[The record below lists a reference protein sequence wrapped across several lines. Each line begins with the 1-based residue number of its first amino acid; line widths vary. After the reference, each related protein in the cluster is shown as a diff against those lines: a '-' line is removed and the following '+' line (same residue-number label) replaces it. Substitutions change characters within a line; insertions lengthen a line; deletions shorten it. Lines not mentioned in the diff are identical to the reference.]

1 MGKLKS
7 YILYFYCFIVIIIS
21 IFIMIKT
28 DFLSRYILK
37 GLKREF
43 LPVICM
49 DISTG
54 ENILYELMPML
65 AIEKEEYFD
74 EPDLSYDDFSKYAA
88 VSDIERNGEGISSNK
103 QNNELTN
110 QNEIDSYENNTGSGD
125 STEHMPGEN
134 EENSKDNTLQELTEE
149 ISTEDNTV
157 PAPDN
162 LYVTALAGINPNGI
176 YYSMD
181 QLNNYDFMLKNCYA
195 VDNSTN
201 VLPEEINADTL
212 LNKDMS
218 IDLSGDGYKVLI
230 YHTHGSEA
238 FSDSREGVTED
249 TVIGVGDELT
259 RLLEDE
265 YGIKTYH
272 DRNVYDVVN
281 GVLDRS
287 YAYTLSGAAVD
298 KILSE
303 NPSIEVIIDLH
314 RDGVREDLKLM
325 RVIDG
330 RPTAQIM
337 FLNGVSRLNLNGDID
352 YLYNPNKIDNLA
364 FSLQMHLAGKAMYGD
379 LLRRIYIRGY
389 SFNLEKMP
397 RATLVEVGAQTN
409 TVEEAKNAM
418 IPLAAIL
425 NSVLR
430 KE

>member
-1 MGKLKS
+1 MERFKGFLA
-7 YILYFYCFIVIIIS
+7 YIYCFIVILIS
-21 IFIMIKT
+21 IFIIVRT
-28 DFLSRYILK
+28 EFLSRYII
-37 GLKREF
+37 RELRDEL
-43 LPVICM
+43 LPVISM
-49 DISTG
+49 DKS
-54 ENILYELMPML
+54 EESDFLYELIPML
-65 AIEKEEYFD
+65 AIGNEEYSD
-74 EPDLSYDDFSKYAA
+74 ETDLSYDDFSEYDYSAISSQRTDEA
-88 VSDIERNGEGISSNK
+88 VSTDNS
-103 QNNELTN
+103 
-110 QNEIDSYENNTGSGD
+110 ENNNLDEEVISEEAVENDASKIED
-125 STEHMPGEN
+125 STSEEAITESVPGD
-134 EENSKDNTLQELTEE
+134 EEDKTQDNM
-149 ISTEDNTV
+149 
-157 PAPDN
+157 
-162 LYVTALAGINPNGI
+162 YVMASAGMNPGGI
-176 YYSMD
+176 YYSME
-181 QLNNYDFMLKNCYA
+181 QLNDYDFMLKNCYA
-195 VDNSTN
+195 VDNSTS
-201 VLPEEINADTL
+201 VLPEEIDADTL
-212 LNKDMS
+212 LNMDMS
-218 IDLSGDGYKVLI
+218 IDLSQEGYKVLI

-238 FSDSREGVTED
+238 FADSREGVTED

-259 RLLEDE
+259 RILEE
-265 YGIKTYH
+265 QYGIKTYH
-272 DRNVYDVVN
+272 DRNVYDMVD

-298 KILSE
+298 RILAE

-352 YLYNPNKIDNLA
+352 YLYNPHKVENLA

-397 RATLVEVGAQTN
+397 RASLVEVGAQTN

>member
-1 MGKLKS
+1 MEKLKGFIG
-7 YILYFYCFIVIIIS
+7 YIYCFIVIIIS
-21 IFIMIKT
+21 IFIMVRT
-28 DFLSRYILK
+28 EFLSRYILK
-37 GLKREF
+37 GIRDELI
-43 LPVICM
+43 PAISM
-49 DISTG
+49 DKSKG
-54 ENILYELMPML
+54 NDLLYELIPML
-65 AIEKEEYFD
+65 AIGNEEYSD
-74 EPDLSYDDFSKYAA
+74 EPDLSYDDFSDYDYSAISSFDVYGVFSPDNNEA
-88 VSDIERNGEGISSNK
+88 VSSEEDEDAGTDSSHA
-103 QNNELTN
+103 EHPT
-110 QNEIDSYENNTGSGD
+110 EFVPDE
-125 STEHMPGEN
+125 STEEP
-134 EENSKDNTLQELTEE
+134 Q
-149 ISTEDNTV
+149 
-157 PAPDN
+157 DN
-162 LYVTALAGINPNGI
+162 LYVMASAGMNPNGI
-176 YYSMD
+176 YYSME
-181 QLNNYDFMLKNCYA
+181 QLNDYEFMLKNCYA
-195 VDNSTN
+195 VDSSTS
-201 VLPEEINADTL
+201 VLPEEIDADTL
-212 LNKDMS
+212 LGMDMS

-238 FSDSREGVTED
+238 FADSREGVTED

-259 RLLEDE
+259 RILEEE

-298 KILSE
+298 RILAE

-314 RDGVREDLKLM
+314 RDGVREDLRLV

-352 YLYNPNKIDNLA
+352 YLYNPNKIENLA

-397 RATLVEVGAQTN
+397 RASLVEVGAQTN

-418 IPLAAIL
+418 IPLAAII

>member
-1 MGKLKS
+1 MEKIKGFIG
-7 YILYFYCFIVIIIS
+7 YIYCLIVIIIS
-21 IFIMIKT
+21 IFIMVRT
-28 DFLSRYILK
+28 EFLSRYILK
-37 GLKREF
+37 GIRDELI
-43 LPVICM
+43 PAISM
-49 DISTG
+49 DKSKG
-54 ENILYELMPML
+54 NDLLYELIPML
-65 AIEKEEYFD
+65 AIGNEEYSD
-74 EPDLSYDDFSKYAA
+74 EPDLSYDDFSDYDYSA
-88 VSDIERNGEGISSNK
+88 ISSFGVDGAFSPDNK
-103 QNNELTN
+103 EVVSSGET
-110 QNEIDSYENNTGSGD
+110 EDASTDSSSEEQPTEAIPD
-125 STEHMPGEN
+125 ESTEEP
-134 EENSKDNTLQELTEE
+134 Q
-149 ISTEDNTV
+149 
-157 PAPDN
+157 DN
-162 LYVTALAGINPNGI
+162 LYVMASAGMNPNGI
-176 YYSMD
+176 YYSME
-181 QLNNYDFMLKNCYA
+181 QLNDYEFMLKNCYA
-195 VDNSTN
+195 VDSSTS
-201 VLPEEINADTL
+201 VLPEEIDADTL
-212 LNKDMS
+212 LGMDMS

-238 FSDSREGVTED
+238 FADSREGVTED

-259 RLLEDE
+259 RILEEE

-298 KILSE
+298 RILAE

-352 YLYNPNKIDNLA
+352 YLYNPHKVENLA

-389 SFNLEKMP
+389 SFNLEKLP
-397 RATLVEVGAQTN
+397 RASLVEVGAQTN

-418 IPLAAIL
+418 IPLAAII

>member
-1 MGKLKS
+1 MEKIKGFIG
-7 YILYFYCFIVIIIS
+7 YIYCFIVIIIS
-21 IFIMIKT
+21 IFIMVRT
-28 DFLSRYILK
+28 EFLSRYILK
-37 GLKREF
+37 GIRDELI
-43 LPVICM
+43 PAISM
-49 DISTG
+49 DKSKG
-54 ENILYELMPML
+54 NDLLYELIPML
-65 AIEKEEYFD
+65 AIGNEEYLD
-74 EPDLSYDDFSKYAA
+74 EPDLSYDDFSDYDYSA
-88 VSDIERNGEGISSNK
+88 ISSFGVDGAFSPDNK
-103 QNNELTN
+103 EVVSSGET
-110 QNEIDSYENNTGSGD
+110 EDASTDSSSEEQPTEAIPD
-125 STEHMPGEN
+125 ESTEEP
-134 EENSKDNTLQELTEE
+134 Q
-149 ISTEDNTV
+149 
-157 PAPDN
+157 DN
-162 LYVTALAGINPNGI
+162 LYVMASAGMNPNGI
-176 YYSMD
+176 YYSME
-181 QLNNYDFMLKNCYA
+181 QLNDYEFMLKNCYA
-195 VDNSTN
+195 VDSSTS
-201 VLPEEINADTL
+201 VLPEEIDADTL
-212 LNKDMS
+212 LGMDMS

-238 FSDSREGVTED
+238 FADSREGVTED

-259 RLLEDE
+259 RILEEE

-287 YAYTLSGAAVD
+287 YAYTLSGEAVD
-298 KILSE
+298 RILAE

-352 YLYNPNKIDNLA
+352 YLYNPHKVENLA

-389 SFNLEKMP
+389 SFNLEKLP
-397 RATLVEVGAQTN
+397 RASLVEVGAQTN

-418 IPLAAIL
+418 IPLAAII

>member
-1 MGKLKS
+1 MEKLKGFIG
-7 YILYFYCFIVIIIS
+7 YLYCFIVIIIS
-21 IFIMIKT
+21 IFIMVRT
-28 DFLSRYILK
+28 EFLSRYILRGLINEFIPIIRMDKTK
-37 GLKREF
+37 GEGF
-43 LPVICM
+43 
-49 DISTG
+49 
-54 ENILYELMPML
+54 LYEVIPML
-65 AIEKEEYFD
+65 AIGNEEYSD
-74 EPDLSYDDFSKYAA
+74 ERDLSYDDFSSYDYATLFPDGLGGNEA
-88 VSDIERNGEGISSNK
+88 SDIEENDS
-103 QNNELTN
+103 
-110 QNEIDSYENNTGSGD
+110 SYENPDENSIIPDGINTEQS
-125 STEHMPGEN
+125 STEIIPDEN
-134 EENSKDNTLQELTEE
+134 TDESDEN
-149 ISTEDNTV
+149 
-157 PAPDN
+157 N
-162 LYVTALAGINPNGI
+162 LYVTASAGMNPGGI

-181 QLNNYDFMLKNCYA
+181 QLNDYEFMLKNCYA
-195 VDNSTN
+195 VDSSTS
-201 VLPEEINADTL
+201 VLPEEIDADTL
-212 LNKDMS
+212 LNMDMS

-238 FSDSREGVTED
+238 FADSREGVTED

-259 RLLEDE
+259 RILEEE

-298 KILSE
+298 RILAE

-352 YLYNPNKIDNLA
+352 YLYNPNKIENLA

-389 SFNLEKMP
+389 SFNLEKLP
-397 RATLVEVGAQTN
+397 RASLVEVGAQTN

-418 IPLAAIL
+418 IPLAAII

>member
-1 MGKLKS
+1 MEKLKGFIG
-7 YILYFYCFIVIIIS
+7 YIYCFIVIIIS
-21 IFIMIKT
+21 IFIMVRME
-28 DFLSRYILK
+28 FLSRYILR
-37 GLKREF
+37 GLREEF
-43 LPVICM
+43 LPVISM
-49 DISTG
+49 DKSKG
-54 ENILYELMPML
+54 DDLLYEVIPML
-65 AIEKEEYFD
+65 AIGNEEYSD
-74 EPDLSYDDFSKYAA
+74 EPDLSYDDFGDYDYSAISSFGVDGGFSSDNKEA
-88 VSDIERNGEGISSNK
+88 VSSEEDED
-103 QNNELTN
+103 TN
-110 QNEIDSYENNTGSGD
+110 IDSSLTEQPTESVPD
-125 STEHMPGEN
+125 ESTEEP
-134 EENSKDNTLQELTEE
+134 Q
-149 ISTEDNTV
+149 
-157 PAPDN
+157 DN
-162 LYVTALAGINPNGI
+162 LYVMASAGMNPNGI
-176 YYSMD
+176 YYSME
-181 QLNNYDFMLKNCYA
+181 QLNDYEFMLKNCYA
-195 VDNSTN
+195 VDSSTS
-201 VLPEEINADTL
+201 VLPEEIDADTL
-212 LNKDMS
+212 LGMDMS

-238 FSDSREGVTED
+238 FADSREGVTED

-259 RLLEDE
+259 RILEEE

-298 KILSE
+298 RILAE

-352 YLYNPNKIDNLA
+352 YLYNPHKVENLA

-389 SFNLEKMP
+389 SFNLEKLP
-397 RATLVEVGAQTN
+397 RASLVEVGAQTN

-418 IPLAAIL
+418 IPLAAII

-430 KE
+430 KN

>member
-1 MGKLKS
+1 MEKIKGFIG
-7 YILYFYCFIVIIIS
+7 YIYCFIVIIIS
-21 IFIMIKT
+21 IFIMVRT
-28 DFLSRYILK
+28 EFLSRYILK
-37 GLKREF
+37 GIRDELI
-43 LPVICM
+43 PAISM
-49 DISTG
+49 DKSKG
-54 ENILYELMPML
+54 NDLLYELIPML
-65 AIEKEEYFD
+65 AIGNEEYSD
-74 EPDLSYDDFSKYAA
+74 EPDLSYDDFSDYDYLA
-88 VSDIERNGEGISSNK
+88 ISSFGVDGAFSPDNK
-103 QNNELTN
+103 EVVSSGET
-110 QNEIDSYENNTGSGD
+110 EDASTDSSSEEQPTEAIPD
-125 STEHMPGEN
+125 ESTEEP
-134 EENSKDNTLQELTEE
+134 Q
-149 ISTEDNTV
+149 
-157 PAPDN
+157 DN
-162 LYVTALAGINPNGI
+162 LYVMASAGMNPNGI
-176 YYSMD
+176 YYSME
-181 QLNNYDFMLKNCYA
+181 QLNDYEFMLKNCYA
-195 VDNSTN
+195 VDSSTN
-201 VLPEEINADTL
+201 VLPEEIDAETL
-212 LNKDMS
+212 LNMDMS

-238 FSDSREGVTED
+238 FADSREGVTED

-259 RLLEDE
+259 RILEEE

-298 KILSE
+298 RILAE

-314 RDGVREDLKLM
+314 RDGVREDLRLV

-352 YLYNPNKIDNLA
+352 YLYNPNKIENLA

-397 RATLVEVGAQTN
+397 RASLVEVGAQTN

-418 IPLAAIL
+418 IPLAAII

>member
-1 MGKLKS
+1 MERFKGFLA
-7 YILYFYCFIVIIIS
+7 YIYCFIVILIS
-21 IFIMIKT
+21 IFIIVRT
-28 DFLSRYILK
+28 EFLSRYII
-37 GLKREF
+37 RELRDEL
-43 LPVICM
+43 LPVISM
-49 DISTG
+49 DKS
-54 ENILYELMPML
+54 EQSDFLYELIPML
-65 AIEKEEYFD
+65 AIGNEEYSD
-74 EPDLSYDDFSKYAA
+74 EPDLSYDDFSEYDYSAISGQRTDEA
-88 VSDIERNGEGISSNK
+88 VSTDNS
-103 QNNELTN
+103 
-110 QNEIDSYENNTGSGD
+110 ENNNLDEEVISEEAVENDASKIED
-125 STEHMPGEN
+125 STSEEAITESVPGD
-134 EENSKDNTLQELTEE
+134 EEDKTQDNM
-149 ISTEDNTV
+149 
-157 PAPDN
+157 
-162 LYVTALAGINPNGI
+162 YVMASAGMNPGGI
-176 YYSMD
+176 YYSME
-181 QLNNYDFMLKNCYA
+181 QLNDYDFMLKNCYA
-195 VDNSTN
+195 VDNSTS
-201 VLPEEINADTL
+201 VLPEEIDADTL
-212 LNKDMS
+212 LNMDMS
-218 IDLSGDGYKVLI
+218 IDLSQGGYKVLI

-238 FSDSREGVTED
+238 FADSREGVTED

-259 RLLEDE
+259 RILEE
-265 YGIKTYH
+265 QYGIKTYH
-272 DRNVYDVVN
+272 DRNVYDMVD

-298 KILSE
+298 RILAE

-352 YLYNPNKIDNLA
+352 YLYNPHKVENLA

-397 RATLVEVGAQTN
+397 RASLVEVGAQTN

>member
-1 MGKLKS
+1 MERFKGFLA
-7 YILYFYCFIVIIIS
+7 YIYCFIVILIS
-21 IFIMIKT
+21 IFIIVRT
-28 DFLSRYILK
+28 EFLSRYII
-37 GLKREF
+37 RELRDEL
-43 LPVICM
+43 LPVISM
-49 DISTG
+49 DKS
-54 ENILYELMPML
+54 EESDFLYELIPML
-65 AIEKEEYFD
+65 AIGNEEYSD
-74 EPDLSYDDFSKYAA
+74 EPDLSYDDFSEYDYSAISGQRTDEA
-88 VSDIERNGEGISSNK
+88 VSTDNS
-103 QNNELTN
+103 
-110 QNEIDSYENNTGSGD
+110 ENNNLDEEVISEEAVENDASKIED
-125 STEHMPGEN
+125 STSEEVITESVPGD
-134 EENSKDNTLQELTEE
+134 EEDKTQDNM
-149 ISTEDNTV
+149 
-157 PAPDN
+157 
-162 LYVTALAGINPNGI
+162 YVMASAGMNPGGI
-176 YYSMD
+176 YYSME
-181 QLNNYDFMLKNCYA
+181 QLNDYDFMLKNCYA
-195 VDNSTN
+195 VDNSTS
-201 VLPEEINADTL
+201 VLPEEIDADTL
-212 LNKDMS
+212 LNMDMS
-218 IDLSGDGYKVLI
+218 IDLSQEGYKVLI

-238 FSDSREGVTED
+238 FADSREGVTED

-259 RLLEDE
+259 RILEE
-265 YGIKTYH
+265 QYGIKTYH
-272 DRNVYDVVN
+272 DRNVYDMVD

-298 KILSE
+298 RILAE

-352 YLYNPNKIDNLA
+352 YLYNPHKVENLA

-397 RATLVEVGAQTN
+397 RASLVEVGAQTN

>member
-1 MGKLKS
+1 MEKFKGFLA
-7 YILYFYCFIVIIIS
+7 YIYCFIVILIS
-21 IFIMIKT
+21 IFIIVRT
-28 DFLSRYILK
+28 EFLSRYII
-37 GLKREF
+37 RELRDEL
-43 LPVICM
+43 LPVISM
-49 DISTG
+49 DKLEQSDF
-54 ENILYELMPML
+54 LYELIPML
-65 AIEKEEYFD
+65 AIGNEEYSD
-74 EPDLSYDDFSKYAA
+74 EPDLSYDDFSEYDYSAISGQRTDEA
-88 VSDIERNGEGISSNK
+88 VSTDNS
-103 QNNELTN
+103 
-110 QNEIDSYENNTGSGD
+110 ENNNLDEEVISEEAVENDASKIED
-125 STEHMPGEN
+125 STSEEVITESVPGD
-134 EENSKDNTLQELTEE
+134 EEDKTQDNM
-149 ISTEDNTV
+149 
-157 PAPDN
+157 
-162 LYVTALAGINPNGI
+162 YVMASAGMNPGGI
-176 YYSMD
+176 YYSME
-181 QLNNYDFMLKNCYA
+181 QLNDYDFMLKNCYA
-195 VDNSTN
+195 VDNSTS
-201 VLPEEINADTL
+201 VLPEEIDADTL
-212 LNKDMS
+212 LNMDMS
-218 IDLSGDGYKVLI
+218 IDLSQEGYKVLI

-238 FSDSREGVTED
+238 FADSREGVTED

-259 RLLEDE
+259 RILEE
-265 YGIKTYH
+265 QYGIKTYH
-272 DRNVYDVVN
+272 DRNVYDMVD

-298 KILSE
+298 RILAE

-352 YLYNPNKIDNLA
+352 YLYNPHKVENLA

-389 SFNLEKMP
+389 SFNLEKLP
-397 RATLVEVGAQTN
+397 RASLVEVGAQTN

>member
-1 MGKLKS
+1 MERFKGFLA
-7 YILYFYCFIVIIIS
+7 YIYCFIVILIS
-21 IFIMIKT
+21 IFIIVRT
-28 DFLSRYILK
+28 EFLSRYII
-37 GLKREF
+37 RELRDEL
-43 LPVICM
+43 LPVISM
-49 DISTG
+49 DKS
-54 ENILYELMPML
+54 EESDFLYELIPML
-65 AIEKEEYFD
+65 AIGNEEYSD
-74 EPDLSYDDFSKYAA
+74 EPDLSYDDFSEYDYSAISGQRTDEA
-88 VSDIERNGEGISSNK
+88 VSTDNS
-103 QNNELTN
+103 
-110 QNEIDSYENNTGSGD
+110 ENNNLDEEVISEEAVENDASKIED
-125 STEHMPGEN
+125 ST
-134 EENSKDNTLQELTEE
+134 SEE
-149 ISTEDNTV
+149 IITESVPGDEEDKTQDNM
-157 PAPDN
+157 
-162 LYVTALAGINPNGI
+162 YVMASAGMNPGGI
-176 YYSMD
+176 YYSME
-181 QLNNYDFMLKNCYA
+181 QLNDYDFMLKNCYA
-195 VDNSTN
+195 VDNSTS
-201 VLPEEINADTL
+201 VLPEEIDADTL
-212 LNKDMS
+212 LNMDMS
-218 IDLSGDGYKVLI
+218 IDLSQEGYKVLI

-238 FSDSREGVTED
+238 FADSREGVTED

-259 RLLEDE
+259 RILEE
-265 YGIKTYH
+265 QYGIKTYH
-272 DRNVYDVVN
+272 DRNVYDMVD

-298 KILSE
+298 RILAE

-352 YLYNPNKIDNLA
+352 YLYNPHKVENLA

-397 RATLVEVGAQTN
+397 RASLVEVGAQTN

>member
-1 MGKLKS
+1 MEKLKGFIG
-7 YILYFYCFIVIIIS
+7 YIYCFIVIIIS
-21 IFIMIKT
+21 IFIMVRT
-28 DFLSRYILK
+28 EFLSRYILK
-37 GLKREF
+37 GIRDELI
-43 LPVICM
+43 PAISM
-49 DISTG
+49 DKSKG
-54 ENILYELMPML
+54 NDLLYELIPML
-65 AIEKEEYFD
+65 AIGNEEYSD
-74 EPDLSYDDFSKYAA
+74 EPDLSYDDFSDYDYSA
-88 VSDIERNGEGISSNK
+88 ISSFGVDGAFSPDNK
-103 QNNELTN
+103 EVVSSGET
-110 QNEIDSYENNTGSGD
+110 EDASTDSSSEEQPTEAIPD
-125 STEHMPGEN
+125 ESTEEP
-134 EENSKDNTLQELTEE
+134 Q
-149 ISTEDNTV
+149 
-157 PAPDN
+157 DN
-162 LYVTALAGINPNGI
+162 LYVMASAGMNPNGI
-176 YYSMD
+176 YYSME
-181 QLNNYDFMLKNCYA
+181 QLNDYEFMLKNCYA
-195 VDNSTN
+195 VDSSTS
-201 VLPEEINADTL
+201 VLPEEIDADTL
-212 LNKDMS
+212 LGMDMS

-238 FSDSREGVTED
+238 FADSREGVTED

-259 RLLEDE
+259 RILEEE

-298 KILSE
+298 RILAE

-352 YLYNPNKIDNLA
+352 YLYNPHKVENLA

-389 SFNLEKMP
+389 SFNLEKLP
-397 RATLVEVGAQTN
+397 RASLVEVGAQTN

-418 IPLAAIL
+418 IPLAAII

>member
-1 MGKLKS
+1 MERFKGFLA
-7 YILYFYCFIVIIIS
+7 YIYCFIVILIS
-21 IFIMIKT
+21 IFIIVRT
-28 DFLSRYILK
+28 EFLSRYII
-37 GLKREF
+37 RELRDEL
-43 LPVICM
+43 LPVISM
-49 DISTG
+49 DKS
-54 ENILYELMPML
+54 EESDFLYELIPML
-65 AIEKEEYFD
+65 AIGNEEYSD
-74 EPDLSYDDFSKYAA
+74 ETDLSYDDFSEYDYSAISSQRTDEA
-88 VSDIERNGEGISSNK
+88 VSTDNS
-103 QNNELTN
+103 
-110 QNEIDSYENNTGSGD
+110 ENNNLDEEVISEEAVENDASKIED
-125 STEHMPGEN
+125 STSEEAITESVPGD
-134 EENSKDNTLQELTEE
+134 EEDKTQDNM
-149 ISTEDNTV
+149 
-157 PAPDN
+157 
-162 LYVTALAGINPNGI
+162 YVMASAGMNPGGI
-176 YYSMD
+176 YYSME
-181 QLNNYDFMLKNCYA
+181 QLNDYDFMLKNCYA
-195 VDNSTN
+195 VDNSTS
-201 VLPEEINADTL
+201 VLPEEIDADTL
-212 LNKDMS
+212 LNMDMS
-218 IDLSGDGYKVLI
+218 IDLSQGGYKVLI

-238 FSDSREGVTED
+238 FADSREGVTED

-259 RLLEDE
+259 RILEE
-265 YGIKTYH
+265 QYGIKTYH
-272 DRNVYDVVN
+272 DRNVYDMVD

-298 KILSE
+298 RILAE

-352 YLYNPNKIDNLA
+352 YLYNPHKVENLA

-397 RATLVEVGAQTN
+397 RASLVEVGAQTN

>member
-1 MGKLKS
+1 M
-7 YILYFYCFIVIIIS
+7 VR
-21 IFIMIKT
+21 T
-28 DFLSRYILK
+28 EFLSRYILRGLINEFIPIIRMDKTK
-37 GLKREF
+37 GEGF
-43 LPVICM
+43 
-49 DISTG
+49 
-54 ENILYELMPML
+54 LYEVIPML
-65 AIEKEEYFD
+65 AIGNEEYSD
-74 EPDLSYDDFSKYAA
+74 ERDLSYDDFSSYDYATLFPDGLDGNEA
-88 VSDIERNGEGISSNK
+88 SDIEENDS
-103 QNNELTN
+103 
-110 QNEIDSYENNTGSGD
+110 SYENPDENSIIPDGINTEQS
-125 STEHMPGEN
+125 STEIIPDEN
-134 EENSKDNTLQELTEE
+134 TDESDEN
-149 ISTEDNTV
+149 
-157 PAPDN
+157 N
-162 LYVTALAGINPNGI
+162 LYVTASAGMNPGGI

-181 QLNNYDFMLKNCYA
+181 QLNDYEFMLKNCYA
-195 VDNSTN
+195 VDSSTS
-201 VLPEEINADTL
+201 VLPEEIDADTL
-212 LNKDMS
+212 LNMDMS

-238 FSDSREGVTED
+238 FADSREGVTED

-259 RLLEDE
+259 RILEEE

-298 KILSE
+298 RILAE

-352 YLYNPNKIDNLA
+352 YLYNPNKIENLA

-389 SFNLEKMP
+389 SFNLEKLP
-397 RATLVEVGAQTN
+397 RASLVEVGAQTN

-418 IPLAAIL
+418 IPLAAII

>member
-1 MGKLKS
+1 MEKLKRF
-7 YILYFYCFIVIIIS
+7 IGYFYCFIVIIIS
-21 IFIMIKT
+21 IFIIIKT
-28 DFLSRYILK
+28 DFLSRFMLR
-37 GLKREF
+37 GLEREL
-43 LPVICM
+43 LPVLSM
-49 DISTG
+49 DKVKG
-54 ENILYELMPML
+54 EEFLYELIPML
-65 AIEKEEYFD
+65 AIGREEYSD
-74 EPDLSYDDFSKYAA
+74 ESDLSYDDFLEYDYASRDNS
-88 VSDIERNGEGISSNK
+88 VFSEDGLPFDK
-103 QNNELTN
+103 
-110 QNEIDSYENNTGSGD
+110 DENNSEEGNNLSDENGD
-125 STEHMPGEN
+125 TILNDGNS
-134 EENSKDNTLQELTEE
+134 EEASEEEQTEE
-149 ISTEDNTV
+149 INNEEPGNQT
-157 PAPDN
+157 DN
-162 LYVTALAGINPNGI
+162 LYVTALAGMNPNGI

-195 VDNSTN
+195 VDSSTS
-201 VLPEEINADTL
+201 VLPEEIDADTL

-218 IDLSGDGYKVLI
+218 IDLTGDGYKVLI

-259 RLLEDE
+259 RILEED

-298 KILSE
+298 RILAE
-303 NPSIEVIIDLH
+303 NPTIEVIIDLH

>member
-1 MGKLKS
+1 MEKFKGFLA
-7 YILYFYCFIVIIIS
+7 YIYCFIVILIS
-21 IFIMIKT
+21 IFIIVRT
-28 DFLSRYILK
+28 EFLSRYII
-37 GLKREF
+37 RELRDEL
-43 LPVICM
+43 LPVISM
-49 DISTG
+49 DKS
-54 ENILYELMPML
+54 EESDFLYELIPML
-65 AIEKEEYFD
+65 AIGNEEYSD
-74 EPDLSYDDFSKYAA
+74 EPDLSYDDFSEYDYSAISGQRTDEA
-88 VSDIERNGEGISSNK
+88 VSTDNS
-103 QNNELTN
+103 
-110 QNEIDSYENNTGSGD
+110 ENNNLDEEVISEEAVENDASKIED
-125 STEHMPGEN
+125 STSEEVITESVPGD
-134 EENSKDNTLQELTEE
+134 EEDKTQDNM
-149 ISTEDNTV
+149 
-157 PAPDN
+157 
-162 LYVTALAGINPNGI
+162 YVMASAGMNPGGI
-176 YYSMD
+176 YYSME
-181 QLNNYDFMLKNCYA
+181 QLNDYDFMLKNCYA
-195 VDNSTN
+195 VDNSTS
-201 VLPEEINADTL
+201 VLPEEIDADTL
-212 LNKDMS
+212 LNMDMS
-218 IDLSGDGYKVLI
+218 IDLSQEGYKVLI

-238 FSDSREGVTED
+238 FADSREGVTED

-259 RLLEDE
+259 RILEE
-265 YGIKTYH
+265 QYGIKTYH
-272 DRNVYDVVN
+272 DRNVYDMVD

-298 KILSE
+298 RILAE

-352 YLYNPNKIDNLA
+352 YLYNPHKVENLA

-397 RATLVEVGAQTN
+397 RASLVEVGAQTN

>member
-1 MGKLKS
+1 MEKLKGFIG
-7 YILYFYCFIVIIIS
+7 YIYCFIVIVIS
-21 IFIMIKT
+21 IFIMART
-28 DFLSRYILK
+28 DFLSRYLLK
-37 GLKREF
+37 GLRNEL
-43 LPVICM
+43 LPAIAL
-49 DISTG
+49 DKEG
-54 ENILYELMPML
+54 GDRFLYELIPML
-65 AIEKEEYFD
+65 AIGNEEYSD
-74 EPDLSYDDFSKYAA
+74 EPDLSYDDFSDYDYSSLDLDYDGAFSSGTVNDGSA
-88 VSDIERNGEGISSNK
+88 NGNGNG
-103 QNNELTN
+103 
-110 QNEIDSYENNTGSGD
+110 YGSGD
-125 STEHMPGEN
+125 NNSSEDDMVDSPDEQASTEATP
-134 EENSKDNTLQELTEE
+134 QEDINDKPE
-149 ISTEDNTV
+149 
-157 PAPDN
+157 DN
-162 LYVTALAGINPNGI
+162 LYVTASAGMNPNGI
-176 YYSMD
+176 YYSME
-181 QLNNYDFMLKNCYA
+181 QLNDYEFMLKNCYA
-195 VDNSTN
+195 VDSSTN
-201 VLPEEINADTL
+201 VLPEEIDAETL
-212 LNKDMS
+212 LNMDMS

-238 FSDSREGVTED
+238 FADSREGVTED

-259 RLLEDE
+259 RILEEE

-298 KILSE
+298 RILAE

-314 RDGVREDLKLM
+314 RDGVREDLRLV

-352 YLYNPNKIDNLA
+352 YLYNPNKIENLA

-397 RATLVEVGAQTN
+397 RASLVEVGAQTN

-418 IPLAAIL
+418 IPLAAII

-430 KE
+430 KN

>member
-1 MGKLKS
+1 MERFKGFLA
-7 YILYFYCFIVIIIS
+7 YIYCFIVILIS
-21 IFIMIKT
+21 IFIIVRT
-28 DFLSRYILK
+28 EFLSRYII
-37 GLKREF
+37 RELRDEL
-43 LPVICM
+43 LPVISM
-49 DISTG
+49 DKS
-54 ENILYELMPML
+54 EQSDFLYELIPML
-65 AIEKEEYFD
+65 AIGNEEYSD
-74 EPDLSYDDFSKYAA
+74 EPDLSYDDFSEYDYSAISGQRTDEA
-88 VSDIERNGEGISSNK
+88 VSTDNS
-103 QNNELTN
+103 
-110 QNEIDSYENNTGSGD
+110 ENNNLDEEVISEEAVENDASKIED
-125 STEHMPGEN
+125 STSEEVITESVPGD
-134 EENSKDNTLQELTEE
+134 EEDKTQDNM
-149 ISTEDNTV
+149 
-157 PAPDN
+157 
-162 LYVTALAGINPNGI
+162 YVMASAGMNPGGI
-176 YYSMD
+176 YYSME
-181 QLNNYDFMLKNCYA
+181 QLNDYDFMLKNCYA
-195 VDNSTN
+195 VDNSTS
-201 VLPEEINADTL
+201 VLPEEIDADTL
-212 LNKDMS
+212 LNMDMS
-218 IDLSGDGYKVLI
+218 IDLSQEGYKVLI

-238 FSDSREGVTED
+238 FADSREGVTED

-259 RLLEDE
+259 RILEE
-265 YGIKTYH
+265 QYGIKTYH
-272 DRNVYDVVN
+272 DRNVYDMVD

-298 KILSE
+298 RILAE

-352 YLYNPNKIDNLA
+352 YLYNPHKVENLA

-397 RATLVEVGAQTN
+397 RASLVEVGAQTN

>member
-1 MGKLKS
+1 MEKIKGFIG
-7 YILYFYCFIVIIIS
+7 YIYCFIVIIIS
-21 IFIMIKT
+21 IFIMVRT
-28 DFLSRYILK
+28 EFLSRYILK
-37 GLKREF
+37 EIRDELI
-43 LPVICM
+43 PAISM
-49 DISTG
+49 DKSKG
-54 ENILYELMPML
+54 NDLLYELIPML
-65 AIEKEEYFD
+65 AIGNEEYSD
-74 EPDLSYDDFSKYAA
+74 EPDLSYDDFSDYDYSA
-88 VSDIERNGEGISSNK
+88 ISSFGVDGAFSPDNK
-103 QNNELTN
+103 DVVSSGET
-110 QNEIDSYENNTGSGD
+110 EDASTDSSSEEQPTEAIPD
-125 STEHMPGEN
+125 ESTEEP
-134 EENSKDNTLQELTEE
+134 Q
-149 ISTEDNTV
+149 
-157 PAPDN
+157 DN
-162 LYVTALAGINPNGI
+162 LYVMASAGMNPNGI
-176 YYSMD
+176 YYSME
-181 QLNNYDFMLKNCYA
+181 QLNDYEFMLKNCYA
-195 VDNSTN
+195 VDSSTS
-201 VLPEEINADTL
+201 VLPEEIDADTL
-212 LNKDMS
+212 LGMDMS

-238 FSDSREGVTED
+238 FADSREGVTED

-259 RLLEDE
+259 RILEEE

-287 YAYTLSGAAVD
+287 YAYTLSGEAVD
-298 KILSE
+298 RILAE

-352 YLYNPNKIDNLA
+352 YLYNPHKVENLA

-389 SFNLEKMP
+389 SFNLEKLP
-397 RATLVEVGAQTN
+397 RASLVEVGAQTN

-418 IPLAAIL
+418 IPLAAII

>member
-1 MGKLKS
+1 MEKLKGFIG
-7 YILYFYCFIVIIIS
+7 YIYCFIVIIIS
-21 IFIMIKT
+21 IFIMVRT
-28 DFLSRYILK
+28 EFLSRYILK
-37 GLKREF
+37 GIRDELI
-43 LPVICM
+43 PAISM
-49 DISTG
+49 DKSKG
-54 ENILYELMPML
+54 NDLLYELIPML
-65 AIEKEEYFD
+65 AIGNEEYSD
-74 EPDLSYDDFSKYAA
+74 EPDLSYDDFSDYDYSA
-88 VSDIERNGEGISSNK
+88 ISSFGVDGAFSPDNK
-103 QNNELTN
+103 EVVSSGET
-110 QNEIDSYENNTGSGD
+110 EDASTDSSSEEQP
-125 STEHMPGEN
+125 TEAIPDER
-134 EENSKDNTLQELTEE
+134 TEE
-149 ISTEDNTV
+149 
-157 PAPDN
+157 PQDN
-162 LYVTALAGINPNGI
+162 LYVMASAGMNPNGI
-176 YYSMD
+176 YYSME
-181 QLNNYDFMLKNCYA
+181 QLNDYEFMLKNCYA
-195 VDNSTN
+195 VDSSTS
-201 VLPEEINADTL
+201 VLPEEIDADTL
-212 LNKDMS
+212 LGMDMS

-238 FSDSREGVTED
+238 FADSREGVTED

-259 RLLEDE
+259 RILEEE

-298 KILSE
+298 RILAE

-352 YLYNPNKIDNLA
+352 YLYNPHKVENLA

-389 SFNLEKMP
+389 SFNLEKLP
-397 RATLVEVGAQTN
+397 RASLVEVGAQTN

-418 IPLAAIL
+418 IPLAAII

>member
-1 MGKLKS
+1 M
-7 YILYFYCFIVIIIS
+7 
-21 IFIMIKT
+21 
-28 DFLSRYILK
+28 SRYILR
-37 GLKREF
+37 GLREEF
-43 LPVICM
+43 LPVISM
-49 DISTG
+49 DKSKG
-54 ENILYELMPML
+54 DDLLYEVIPML
-65 AIEKEEYFD
+65 AIGNEEYSD
-74 EPDLSYDDFSKYAA
+74 EPDLSYDDFGDYDYSAISSFGVDGGFSSDNKEA
-88 VSDIERNGEGISSNK
+88 VSSEEDED
-103 QNNELTN
+103 TN
-110 QNEIDSYENNTGSGD
+110 IDSSLTEQPTESVPD
-125 STEHMPGEN
+125 ESTEEP
-134 EENSKDNTLQELTEE
+134 Q
-149 ISTEDNTV
+149 
-157 PAPDN
+157 DN
-162 LYVTALAGINPNGI
+162 LYVMASAGMNPNGI
-176 YYSMD
+176 YYSME
-181 QLNNYDFMLKNCYA
+181 QLNDYEFMLKNCYA
-195 VDNSTN
+195 VDSSTS
-201 VLPEEINADTL
+201 VLPEEIDADTL
-212 LNKDMS
+212 LGMDMS

-238 FSDSREGVTED
+238 FADSREGVTED

-259 RLLEDE
+259 RILEEE

-298 KILSE
+298 RILAE

-352 YLYNPNKIDNLA
+352 YLYNPHKVENLA

-389 SFNLEKMP
+389 SFNLEKLP
-397 RATLVEVGAQTN
+397 RASLVEVGAQTN

-418 IPLAAIL
+418 IPLAAII

-430 KE
+430 KN

>member
-1 MGKLKS
+1 MEKLKGFIG
-7 YILYFYCFIVIIIS
+7 YLYCFIVIIIS
-21 IFIMIKT
+21 IFIMVRT
-28 DFLSRYILK
+28 EFLSRYILRGLINEFIPIIRMDKTK
-37 GLKREF
+37 GEGF
-43 LPVICM
+43 
-49 DISTG
+49 
-54 ENILYELMPML
+54 LYEVIPML
-65 AIEKEEYFD
+65 AIGNEEYSD
-74 EPDLSYDDFSKYAA
+74 ERDLSYDDFSSYDYATLFPDGLDGNEA
-88 VSDIERNGEGISSNK
+88 SDIEENDS
-103 QNNELTN
+103 
-110 QNEIDSYENNTGSGD
+110 SYENPDENSIIPDGINTEQS
-125 STEHMPGEN
+125 STEIIPDEN
-134 EENSKDNTLQELTEE
+134 TDESDEN
-149 ISTEDNTV
+149 
-157 PAPDN
+157 N
-162 LYVTALAGINPNGI
+162 LYVTASAGMNPGGI

-181 QLNNYDFMLKNCYA
+181 QLNDYEFMLKNCYA
-195 VDNSTN
+195 VDSSTS
-201 VLPEEINADTL
+201 VLPEEIDADTL
-212 LNKDMS
+212 LNMDMS

-238 FSDSREGVTED
+238 FADSREGVTED

-259 RLLEDE
+259 RILEEE

-298 KILSE
+298 RILAE

-352 YLYNPNKIDNLA
+352 YLYNPNKIENLA

-389 SFNLEKMP
+389 SFNLEKLP
-397 RATLVEVGAQTN
+397 RASLVEVGAQTN

-418 IPLAAIL
+418 IPLAAII

>member
-1 MGKLKS
+1 MEKLKGFIG
-7 YILYFYCFIVIIIS
+7 YIYCLIVIIIS
-21 IFIMIKT
+21 IFIMVRT
-28 DFLSRYILK
+28 EFLSRYILK
-37 GLKREF
+37 GIRDELI
-43 LPVICM
+43 PAISM
-49 DISTG
+49 DKSKG
-54 ENILYELMPML
+54 NDLLYELIPML
-65 AIEKEEYFD
+65 AIGNEEYSD
-74 EPDLSYDDFSKYAA
+74 EPDLSYDDFSDYDYSA
-88 VSDIERNGEGISSNK
+88 ISSFGVDGAFSPDNK
-103 QNNELTN
+103 EVVSSGET
-110 QNEIDSYENNTGSGD
+110 EDASTDSSSEEQPTEAIPD
-125 STEHMPGEN
+125 ESTEEP
-134 EENSKDNTLQELTEE
+134 Q
-149 ISTEDNTV
+149 
-157 PAPDN
+157 DN
-162 LYVTALAGINPNGI
+162 LYVMASAGMNPNGI
-176 YYSMD
+176 YYSME
-181 QLNNYDFMLKNCYA
+181 QLNDYEFMLKNCYA
-195 VDNSTN
+195 VDSSTS
-201 VLPEEINADTL
+201 VLPEEIDADTL
-212 LNKDMS
+212 LGMDMS

-238 FSDSREGVTED
+238 FADSREGVTED

-259 RLLEDE
+259 RILEEE

-298 KILSE
+298 RILAE

-352 YLYNPNKIDNLA
+352 YLYNPHKVENLA

-389 SFNLEKMP
+389 SFNLEKLP
-397 RATLVEVGAQTN
+397 RASLVEVGAQTN

-418 IPLAAIL
+418 IPLAAII